1 MLNDFSLVFDRY
13 ENLDGVRCVVLNS
26 ARYRLWLNPDM
37 SYAVFKRESYIEG
50 QIAFVVRAGEHEEVA
65 LGLWIPKKLTMTTFG
80 TSDGDP
86 GLVGRPIV
94 IQDYAI
100 SDFSLNPAFSAET
113 FAIAPKAGELV
124 TDQTLQHEDEQGQ
137 PIANSPGISYIQP
150 ASAAELD
157 AVIAEAKQGRVSAPA
172 EEGST
177 ARVLLIAVNV
187 LIILILAAITYFR
200 WSRKRTLGA

>member
-1 MLNDFSLVFDRY
+1 
-13 ENLDGVRCVVLNS
+13 
-26 ARYRLWLNPDM
+26 M